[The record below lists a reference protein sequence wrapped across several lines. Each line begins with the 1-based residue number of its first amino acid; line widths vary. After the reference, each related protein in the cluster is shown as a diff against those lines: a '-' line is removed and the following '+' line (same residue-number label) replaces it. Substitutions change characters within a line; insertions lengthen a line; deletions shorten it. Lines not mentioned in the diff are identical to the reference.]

1 MSSFPAAGR
10 EPWGAAFLEPII
22 EQGVRRFLENGSGL
36 RMEARVLGGRLVPI
50 LASDGK
56 RGKASFAFPRGHYLY
71 YPIYEI
77 ARSSRW
83 CGRGVLRTALS
94 PLEWLFFAAGIDKV
108 VYVNHWL
115 LVGGP
120 PLRLGMDHLSVLVEE
135 LTERYPQHA
144 LVVSGVVPR
153 INPELTAKLMQAG
166 GRAVQSRVVHILDPR
181 RPLGG
186 GRMKNIRNTRTADGR
201 LHRRFEDRRTEDA
214 GFLARHSRRL
224 SSLYG
229 DIYARRHPGNLNPR
243 YNHRFFELLVTSG
256 IFRAAG
262 WRGDNGLEAFNIQLR
277 EGGVIVWS
285 AFGVDGSQPRSTGLL
300 RLVAADDML
309 ATEREDLVL
318 NWGGGNAEF
327 KRRRGAVPAF
337 EYDVVFDRHLRPFK
351 RLPWWLLQQGRA
363 RKNGAPLDP
372 ASVSQGEERV
382 RGH

>member
-1 MSSFPAAGR
+1 
-10 EPWGAAFLEPII
+10 
-22 EQGVRRFLENGSGL
+22 
-36 RMEARVLGGRLVPI
+36 
-50 LASDGK
+50 
-56 RGKASFAFPRGHYLY
+56 
-71 YPIYEI
+71 
-77 ARSSRW
+77 
-83 CGRGVLRTALS
+83 
-94 PLEWLFFAAGIDKV
+94 
-108 VYVNHWL
+108 
-115 LVGGP
+115 
-120 PLRLGMDHLSVLVEE
+120 
-135 LTERYPQHA
+135 
-144 LVVSGVVPR
+144 
-153 INPELTAKLMQAG
+153 
-166 GRAVQSRVVHILDPR
+166 
-181 RPLGG
+181 
-186 GRMKNIRNTRTADGR
+186 MKNIRNTRTADGR